1 MYEKQEDVG
10 SSLPAIL
17 SCVRLLPPGHKLVLK
32 ALICFL
38 SKVAQNSD
46 KNCMSDKN
54 IATCFAPAVVRRKD
68 TPSDMSAF
76 LAESRKGETLFQIF
90 INNYHALFVCIPSSL
105 STFLFP
111 SPYFLGF
118 PLCYYSILLYFFHP
132 STSSTSFLPFHSS
145 ISYSLLRTLIYCRS
159 MLPFT
164 FVIVSKL
171 FYSILIFDRYVSPYF
186 ILHLTFTLSLFP
198 LPFLGATLFFF
209 MIGLCSYVVT
219 LLTFSFLN
227 SRSRRNSKKRA
238 RSQREGIPLKAKK
251 KR

>member
-1 MYEKQEDVG
+1 MG

-38 SKVAQNSD
+38 AKVAQNSD

-118 PLCYYSILLYFFHP
+118 LLFIIVFCF
-132 STSSTSFLPFHSS
+132 TSSIHPLPLSPSCLFIRLFHFFFIENANLLSFHAFPLFRLLPLL
-145 ISYSLLRTLIYCRS
+145 SLF
-159 MLPFT
+159 PFT
-164 FVIVSKL
+164 FVIVSKFFCLCFSSHLRPFCFPL
-171 FYSILIFDRYVSPYF
+171 FYLSPH
-186 ILHLTFTLSLFP
+186 LHS
-198 LPFLGATLFFF
+198 
-209 MIGLCSYVVT
+209 
-219 LLTFSFLN
+219 FSFPFALLGRQPF
-227 SRSRRNSKKRA
+227 SS
-238 RSQREGIPLKAKK
+238 L
-251 KR
+251 